1 MSKNLKIKKI
11 KDGKF
16 KTLIIT
22 NNDKNKKFSLRNV
35 KKIYNKLML
44 TNNLDEKNIQIDLK
58 NIQRAIQIKSYDDIY
73 DDDAIDEYYSN
84 KMRNYQNFTEFCKIL
99 SNFFRDSPKILMQHF
114 FNSSKNRYSI
124 NGERTS

>member
-11 KDGKF
+11 RDGNY

-35 KKIYNKLML
+35 KKIYNKLIL

-58 NIQRAIQIKSYDDIY
+58 NMQRAIQIKGYDDIY

-84 KMRNYQNFTEFCKIL
+84 KMRNYQNFTEFHEII
-99 SNFFRDSPKILMQHF
+99 FRIQ
-114 FNSSKNRYSI
+114 
-124 NGERTS
+124 E

>member
-11 KDGKF
+11 KDGKY

-35 KKIYNKLML
+35 KKIYNKLIL

-58 NIQRAIQIKSYDDIY
+58 NMQRAIQIKGYDDIY

-84 KMRNYQNFTEFCKIL
+84 KMRNYQNFTEFHEII
-99 SNFFRDSPKILMQHF
+99 FRIQ
-114 FNSSKNRYSI
+114 
-124 NGERTS
+124 E

>member
-11 KDGKF
+11 KDGNNY

-44 TNNLDEKNIQIDLK
+44 TNNLKEEDIQIDLK
-58 NIQRAIQIKSYDDIY
+58 NMQRAIQIKQFENIY

-84 KMRNYQNFTEFCKIL
+84 KMRNYQNFTEFHEII
-99 SNFFRDSPKILMQHF
+99 FRIHV
-114 FNSSKNRYSI
+114 
-124 NGERTS
+124 

>member
-11 KDGKF
+11 KDGNNY

-44 TNNLDEKNIQIDLK
+44 TNNLKEEDIQIDLK
-58 NIQRAIQIKSYDDIY
+58 NMQRAIQIKQFENIY

-84 KMRNYQNFTEFCKIL
+84 KMRNYQNFTEFNEII
-99 SNFFRDSPKILMQHF
+99 FRIQ
-114 FNSSKNRYSI
+114 
-124 NGERTS
+124 E

>member
-11 KDGKF
+11 KDGNNY

-44 TNNLDEKNIQIDLK
+44 TNNLKEEDIQIDLK
-58 NIQRAIQIKSYDDIY
+58 NIQRSIQIKGYDDIY

-84 KMRNYQNFTEFCKIL
+84 KMRNYQNFTEFHEII
-99 SNFFRDSPKILMQHF
+99 FRIQ
-114 FNSSKNRYSI
+114 
-124 NGERTS
+124 E

>member
-1 MSKNLKIKKI
+1 MLYNNMSKNLKIKKI
-11 KDGKF
+11 KDGNNY

-44 TNNLDEKNIQIDLK
+44 TNNLKEEDIQIDLK
-58 NIQRAIQIKSYDDIY
+58 NMQRAIQIKQFENIY

-84 KMRNYQNFTEFCKIL
+84 KMRNYQNFTEFHEII
-99 SNFFRDSPKILMQHF
+99 FRIHV
-114 FNSSKNRYSI
+114 
-124 NGERTS
+124 

>member
-44 TNNLDEKNIQIDLK
+44 TNNLIEENIQIDLK
-58 NIQRAIQIKSYDDIY
+58 NMQRAIQIKSFENIY

-84 KMRNYQNFTEFCKIL
+84 KMRNFQNFTEFNEII
-99 SNFFRDSPKILMQHF
+99 FRIQ
-114 FNSSKNRYSI
+114 
-124 NGERTS
+124 E

>member
-11 KDGKF
+11 KDGNY

-35 KKIYNKLML
+35 KKIYNKLIL

-58 NIQRAIQIKSYDDIY
+58 NMQRAIQIKGYDDIY

-84 KMRNYQNFTEFCKIL
+84 KMRNYQNFTEFHEII
-99 SNFFRDSPKILMQHF
+99 FRIQ
-114 FNSSKNRYSI
+114 
-124 NGERTS
+124 G